1 MNTHILTKRF
11 FLFALVGASGTLI
24 HYLILLLLVEGL
36 YLHAVV
42 ASSIGAIGGAVWNY
56 VLNYRI
62 TFQSRQA
69 HRAAGPKFAC
79 VAASGLVLNG
89 LVMHVWMSWT
99 QLHYF
104 AGQLVSTTVVLA
116 WTFFANHLWTFQG
129 DSCVGR

>member
-1 MNTHILTKRF
+1 MNTHILVKRF
-11 FLFALVGASGTLI
+11 LLFALVGASGTLV
-24 HYLILLLLVEGL
+24 HYLVLVLLVEGL
-36 YLHAVV
+36 YMHAVV
-42 ASSIGAIGGAVWNY
+42 ASSIGATCGAVWNY
-56 VLNYRI
+56 SLNYRI

-69 HRAAGPKFAC
+69 HRVAGPRFAC
-79 VAASGLVLNG
+79 VAASGLLLNG
-89 LVMHVWMSWT
+89 LAMHVWMSWA